1 MNGRV
6 LTENLLSSTDLT
18 KQFPE
23 VVGHIYPVI
32 HGDSDQ
38 FRVTGDFTE
47 DKNGDWE
54 SFASNDDKKIY
65 EQSIFDSEHHNIK

>member
-1 MNGRV
+1 M
-6 LTENLLSSTDLT
+6 S

-32 HGDSDQ
+32 QGDSDQ
-38 FRVTGDFTE
+38 FRVAEDFTE
-47 DKNGDWE
+47 NKTGDWE

-65 EQSIFDSEHHNIK
+65 TQGIFDSEHHDRM